1 MDNNLQLLINTF
13 ERFNESLAI
22 LDNMNNAL
30 KNISET
36 CQELSSKLE
45 QINSVGFSDFIS
57 SAGDITTFTLGLIGL
72 FNTLENIPII
82 LNLVTSAGSAFV
94 ALLTSTAGPLL
105 AVVGGI
111 ALLVGALNL
120 FAGSQTVAEKEMAEF
135 VETETKRREEIDKTT
150 QSLKENA
157 IATEK
162 SVDAINADYSLT
174 LSQVDQLVAL
184 SGTDG
189 YAGNIEKA
197 KYLVDEINKVLPNSV
212 ELTENGKVVWKDING
227 EIANNVDAIKLSI
240 EALKQ
245 RAIVEEYQQK
255 YLEAIKEESNIT
267 TERALAESR
276 LAEATTRYQEL
287 QAKGTELTYTENQE
301 KQQLAIQMDEYEKK
315 IGSCNLQLAEIDD
328 ATNDYIASQQT
339 LSGTTQD
346 MANFLVESFVKLDE
360 SGKATWESLGT
371 GIVTLDAQL
380 KAHNDGTRVMT
391 EQEVAASKLARES
404 LINDMVAKAEQ
415 SGITYEAMLS
425 ELKVKNIAITEE
437 EKKHLKMRFDLWSGN
452 DKDLQKAQQMGLD
465 TMKLSRMAGMSEM
478 NDNDQTKL
486 NEYVKKFAQSGNES
500 GILLCQK
507 LADSLESNG
516 GQIDDKTQEIMNVIA
531 NIDNVDPTIIA
542 RLIGP
547 SKSSVKD
554 VKDTLGGIPDSK
566 TVQYGVDTNV
576 KGFTYFIRP
585 NYRAMGGFPD
595 TGELF
600 VAREAGP
607 ELVGRING
615 KTAVANNDQIVSGIS
630 SGVYNAV
637 RSAMSGNGGNGNM
650 NIHATFV
657 MDGEVVGKQVIKYHN
672 GVVKRTGTTP
682 LMI

>member
-1 MDNNLQLLINTF
+1 MYNNLSEISDLLKEFDGIVSVLSNVDDSLKQIN
-13 ERFNESLAI
+13 
-22 LDNMNNAL
+22 
-30 KNISET
+30 ET
-36 CQELSSKLE
+36 CQNLSTNLSS
-45 QINSVGFSDFIS
+45 INSIGLSDFLTQAS
-57 SAGDITTFTLGLIGL
+57 SIVNIVAIWDDFNVAIKAVPALAGLATTAT
-72 FNTLENIPII
+72 T
-82 LNLVTSAGSAFV
+82 
-94 ALLTSTAGPLL
+94 LLTSAMNFLTGPVGIVVAAIGLL
-105 AVVGGI
+105 GG
-111 ALLVGALNL
+111 AFLYLSNTQ
-120 FAGSQTVAEKEMAEF
+120 SEAEKNTEVF
-135 VETETKRREEIDKTT
+135 VEAEAKRREEIDKTT
-150 QSLKENA
+150 QSLKDNA
-157 IATEK
+157 VATEK

-212 ELTENGKVVWKDING
+212 ELAENGKVVWKDING
-227 EIANNVDAIKLSI
+227 EITNNVDAIKLSI

-287 QAKGTELTYTENQE
+287 QAKGKDITLAEKQE
-301 KQQLAIQMDEYEKK
+301 KEELAIKTSEYEEK
-315 IGSCNLQLAEIDD
+315 IKSCNLQLAEIDD

-346 MANFLVESFVKLDE
+346 LANFMVESFIKLDE

-380 KAHNDGTRVMT
+380 KAHNDGTRIMT

-404 LINDMVAKAEQ
+404 LIDDMVAKAEQ
-415 SGITYEAMLS
+415 SGISYEAMLS
-425 ELKVKNIAITEE
+425 ELKVKNIAMTEE
-437 EKKHLKMRFDLWSGN
+437 EKKHLKMRFDLWSAN

-465 TMKLSRMAGMSEM
+465 TMKLSRIAGMSEM
-478 NDNDQTKL
+478 NENDQTKL

-507 LADSLESNG
+507 LAESLESNG
-516 GQIDDKTQEIMNVIA
+516 GQIDDETQEIMSVIA

-542 RLIGP
+542 RLLGP

-566 TVQYGVDTNV
+566 TVQYGIDTNV
-576 KGFTYFIRP
+576 KGFTYYIRP

-595 TGELF
+595 VGELF